1 MSRWLACCML
11 CLAAPTG
18 AFQAVQ
24 WRGGL
29 LNGHNCGPER
39 GWARLCALED
49 GNGQGSGSE
58 RRRSISRGRGSS
70 NIRQGSGERYSD
82 LDVADQF
89 DTDRNRE
96 TDRGRG
102 ANADITAGRRSSL
115 GDTSKTLNRIIVE
128 SPQEVITRAFKS
140 STSSLAARLNIGI
153 VGVGVCEKKERVSV
167 WMSAGACIFLSV

>member
-1 MSRWLACCML
+1 ML

-29 LNGHNCGPER
+29 LNGHKCGPER

-58 RRRSISRGRGSS
+58 LRRSISSRGRGSS

-102 ANADITAGRRSSL
+102 ANADITAVRRSSP
-115 GDTSKTLNRIIVE
+115 GGTSKTLNRIIVE
-128 SPQEVITRAFKS
+128 SSQDVITRAFKS

-153 VGVGVCEKKERVSV
+153 VGVGVCV
-167 WMSAGACIFLSV
+167 